1 MPELTVAAGYARSL
15 LDLAV
20 SKGAEAGAL
29 LSAAGIAPDALE
41 APDTRL
47 PFERFRALM
56 DAAKIACDDPALA
69 LHFGA
74 SSPFNEMSIVG
85 LIAYASRTMAEAFEQ
100 TNRYARLVIEVDG
113 HENASRFAIVRRAD
127 GVWIE
132 DRRRNPN
139 AFPELTEST
148 WVRFVTDRARAFPDR
163 PPFVLE
169 VHVTHDR
176 PAHAEAYKDY
186 FSAPVVFG
194 ASWNALRIEEGWLSE
209 PTGQSDRYVFGV
221 FSTHAD
227 GLLASLTQS
236 VTIRGRIEAALL
248 PVLHTGDVSMSDI
261 ARRLGFS
268 RSTLHRR
275 LKAEGLQYEVIADD
289 LRRRMALDYL
299 GSRKV
304 SVNEAAYLT
313 GFSDPSAFS
322 RAFRRWTGTSPGR
335 YRAGDG

>member
-1 MPELTVAAGYARSL
+1 MSELTVAAGYARSL

-20 SKGAEAGAL
+20 SKGAETGAL
-29 LSAAGIAPDALE
+29 LSAACIDPDALE
-41 APDTRL
+41 TPDTRL

-56 DAAKIACDDPALA
+56 QAAKTACDDPALA

-74 SSPFNEMSIVG
+74 ASPFNEVSIVG
-85 LIAYASRTMAEAFEQ
+85 LIAYASRTMGEAFEQ

-113 HENASRFAIVRRAD
+113 QESANRFAIVRRAD

-132 DRRRNPN
+132 DRRRNPD

-169 VHVTHDR
+169 VHVTHEL

-186 FSAPVVFG
+186 FSMPVVFG
-194 ASWNALRIEEGWLSE
+194 APWNALRIEESWLSE

-227 GLLASLTQS
+227 GLLASLMQS
-236 VTIRGRIEAALL
+236 ATIRGRIEAALL
-248 PVLHTGDVSMSDI
+248 PVLHTGDVSMSDM

-275 LKAEGLQYEVIADD
+275 LKAEGVLYEAIVDD

-335 YRAGDG
+335 YRAGGG